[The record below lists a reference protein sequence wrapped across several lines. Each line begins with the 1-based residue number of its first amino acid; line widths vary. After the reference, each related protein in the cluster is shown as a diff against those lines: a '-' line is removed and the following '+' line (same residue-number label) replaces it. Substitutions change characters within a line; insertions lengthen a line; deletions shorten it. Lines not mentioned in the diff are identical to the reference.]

1 MTPQLIIALVIAA
14 ASFGGGFASAWKI
27 QNGIAAE
34 KENEY
39 VQQTLRATRDA
50 AATAIRRADNVII
63 AQSEA
68 ALRERRLR
76 ADAASSRDAVG
87 RLSHAADEALS
98 RAQATHAACLAT
110 AAAASELLITV
121 STERRELAEK
131 ADRHV
136 NDIKMM
142 QEAWPK

>member
-1 MTPQLIIALVIAA
+1 MPIQLIIAAIIAA
-14 ASFGGGFASAWKI
+14 ASFGGGFGAAWKI

-34 KENEY
+34 KENEH
-39 VQQTLRATRDA
+39 VQQTLRATQES
-50 AATAIRRADNVII
+50 AATAIRRADNVIA
-63 AQSEA
+63 AQSAA

-76 ADAASSRDAVG
+76 ADAASSRDALVG
-87 RLSHAADEALS
+87 LSHAADEALS
-98 RAQATHAACLAT
+98 RAQATHAACLVT
-110 AAAASELLITV
+110 ADAASELLITV

>member
-1 MTPQLIIALVIAA
+1 MSPQLIIALVIAT
-14 ASFGGGFASAWKI
+14 ASFGGGFGAAWKI

-39 VQQTLRATRDA
+39 VQQTLRATQDA

-87 RLSHAADEALS
+87 RLSHATEQALS
-98 RAQATHAACLAT
+98 RAQATHAACLVT
-110 AAAASELLITV
+110 AAAIADV
-121 STERRELAEK
+121 QQQSTERYRSLGETC
-131 ADRHV
+131 DRHV

>member
-1 MTPQLIIALVIAA
+1 MSPQLIIALVIAT
-14 ASFGGGFASAWKI
+14 ASFGGGFGAAWKI

-98 RAQATHAACLAT
+98 RAQATHAACLNT
-110 AAAASELLITV
+110 ASAQSVVLNQCAVEY
-121 STERRELAEK
+121 RGLAET
-131 ADRHV
+131 ADRIESDRQTLV
-136 NDIKMM
+136 
-142 QEAWPK
+142 EAWPK